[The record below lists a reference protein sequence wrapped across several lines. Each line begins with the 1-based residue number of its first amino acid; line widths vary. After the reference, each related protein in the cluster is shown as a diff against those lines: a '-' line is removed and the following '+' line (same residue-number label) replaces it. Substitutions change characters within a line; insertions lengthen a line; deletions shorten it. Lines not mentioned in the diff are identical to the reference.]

1 MFLVWKLCENKL
13 GKLKNVT
20 IISINASDI
29 FPEKAL
35 IMLSFFQGL
44 KEIFSPSA
52 GYLNCFVVL
61 KDSDSTF
68 PVE

>member
-1 MFLVWKLCENKL
+1 MFLVWKLCERRL
-13 GKLKNVT
+13 GKLKNVST
-20 IISINASDI
+20 SNKTASDI
-29 FPEKAL
+29 FSEKAL